1 MFETWAVSKE
11 GFYTSLR
18 YRYRID
24 INKLITLATRSL
36 ITQKVRIERIKE
48 CQYFFFLPYILE
60 KFSLVEL
67 APAPLE
73 QLDGECWVAEITDT
87 NRHFVLRSVSLPRTP

>member
-24 INKLITLATRSL
+24 INKLITLDTRSL
-36 ITQKVRIERIKE
+36 KTQKVSLKRIKE
-48 CQYFFFLPYILE
+48 
-60 KFSLVEL
+60 
-67 APAPLE
+67 
-73 QLDGECWVAEITDT
+73 
-87 NRHFVLRSVSLPRTP
+87 